1 MTLYGLHARI
11 NGNYP
16 RLVEDRELA
25 FEWDELVELTGI
37 STETFESDTIP
48 SGTKLQILKELQSY
62 KTTSNDMHLMEAV
75 DLTFPFVEEGDEVA
89 VEESDEVA
97 VEEGDEVAV
106 DSLPSPL
113 TIAVLAFAQEFPMRD
128 LRDYDIS
135 EIVTLAVEAL
145 HDSAT
150 VDTVAN
156 GIKLFKWVGLPDYN
170 PEQMVKLITL
180 SVQRNL
186 GTGTLDNLMRT
197 PEYFMDEHRREMVR
211 AKFGDP
217 AAERFI
223 DFCDSDID
231 ARLEDISLANYN
243 LAHILGVDEFDFDEF
258 VINQVATQI
267 STEQPV
273 EVTKELVADIV
284 ENTVEE
290 AKSAEPTDNIVSKTA
305 KSQGQSVTFTS
316 EKPVSK
322 AVAWYV
328 LGASAIALGLLVN
341 KLRKL

>member
-1 MTLYGLHARI
+1 M
-11 NGNYP
+11 
-16 RLVEDRELA
+16 

-37 STETFESDTIP
+37 STDTFESDVIP
-48 SGTKLQILKELQSY
+48 SGTKLQIIKELQSY
-62 KTTSNDMHLMEAV
+62 KMSSNDMHLMEAV
-75 DLTFPFVEEGDEVA
+75 DLAFPF

-97 VEEGDEVAV
+97 EEITTTEVVE
-106 DSLPSPL
+106 DSVLNASD
-113 TIAVLAFAQEFPMRD
+113 IAVLAFAQEFPMRD

-145 HDSAT
+145 PSAT
-150 VDTVAN
+150 PSTVAN
-156 GIKLFKWVGLPDYN
+156 GIKLFKWVGLPNYN

-197 PEYFMDEHRREMVR
+197 PEYCMNEHRREMVR
-211 AKFGDP
+211 ANFGDS

-223 DFCDSDID
+223 EFCDSDVD

-258 VINQVATQI
+258 VINQMATQI
-267 STEQPV
+267 NTEQPV
-273 EVTKELVADIV
+273 EVTEEVVSDVV

-290 AKSAEPTDNIVSKTA
+290 AKSTEPTDNIISKVA
-305 KSQGQSVTFTS
+305 KSQGKSVAFS
-316 EKPVSK
+316 GEKPVSK
-322 AVAWYV
+322 ALAWSV
-328 LGASAIALGLLVN
+328 LGASAIVLGLLTN

>member
-1 MTLYGLHARI
+1 MPLYGLHTRS

-16 RLVEDRELA
+16 RLIEDRELA

-37 STETFESDTIP
+37 STETFESDIIP
-48 SGTKLQILKELQSY
+48 SGTKVQILKELQSY

-89 VEESDEVA
+89 VE
-97 VEEGDEVAV
+97 
-106 DSLPSPL
+106 SLPSPL
-113 TIAVLAFAQEFPMRD
+113 TIALSAFAQEFPMRD

-156 GIKLFKWVGLPDYN
+156 GIKLFKWIGLPNYN

-197 PEYFMDEHRREMVR
+197 PEYCKDEHRREMVR
-211 AKFGDP
+211 ANFGDS

-223 DFCDSDID
+223 DFCDSDVD
-231 ARLEDISLANYN
+231 AKLEDISLANYN

-258 VINQVATQI
+258 VINQMATQI

-273 EVTKELVADIV
+273 EVTEEVVNDIV
-284 ENTVEE
+284 ENTAEE
-290 AKSAEPTDNIVSKTA
+290 ANSTEPTDNIISETA
-305 KSQGQSVTFTS
+305 KSKGKSVAFS
-316 EKPVSK
+316 GEKPVSK
-322 AVAWYV
+322 ALAWSV
-328 LGASAIALGLLVN
+328 LGASAIVLGLLTN